1 MVPSRCN
8 ADRLGR
14 NPYETSK
21 KSASKI
27 GSNTSLAAC

>member
-1 MVPSRCN
+1 MRSAASV

-14 NPYETSK
+14 NPYETDK

-27 GSNTSLAAC
+27 GSSTSLVAC